1 VLFSTRRMSSRID
14 PQLERFISTSLE
26 SEESL
31 FLLLTLR
38 SDRKPWTLSALR
50 AHVAA
55 NFDPAIA
62 REEAVFVEKRFE
74 LRLMELENNGLVRS
88 VRDGAAPSF
97 LYSVPTANEP
107 LVDALVELF
116 RIDRFAVNR
125 VIYGITSRAQVLA
138 DSFRL

>member
-1 VLFSTRRMSSRID
+1 MSGRID

-38 SDRKPWTLSALR
+38 SDRGAWTLSALR
-50 AHVAA
+50 AHVASS
-55 NFDPAIA
+55 FDPAIA
-62 REEAVFVEKRFE
+62 REQAVLVEKRFE
-74 LRLMELENNGLVRS
+74 LRLKELENNGLARS
-88 VRDGAAPSF
+88 VRDGTALSFFYAVPAAD
-97 LYSVPTANEP
+97 EP
-107 LVDALVELF
+107 LVDALAELF
-116 RIDRFAVNR
+116 ERDRFAVNR